1 MKLSLVLL
9 LSAITTSFTLV
20 VTPAIQ
26 LQVEL
31 PDSRFEIEAL
41 FDSPLL
47 PVNPTLAVITSFMSL
62 VGQSDFEQV
71 HEPCTYNSRKH
82 PSVAIT
88 IHSSTETRFMLW
100 GIYLAA
106 IDMVKYVRFNDVV
119 VNLLWNKQL
128 VGQIS
133 VLGKTGQSLPSTNL
147 NDTSSFLDDGEG
159 LSFGTISN
167 GTREVSMERRNVP
180 TLEGG
185 TRTVATKSNASTDSL
200 VDTWNTVC
208 SNPSALPT
216 GHSSNSSLLSN
227 LAVDFQSVAGATRL
241 KRNAVFLTFY
251 AAMLHVA
258 KFPVEDQLQHFNSKA
273 PDVELRVY
281 MFHVGIGC
289 SVRLST
295 LIIPTIHMKQMR
307 WS

>member
-1 MKLSLVLL
+1 MKLSLVPL
-9 LSAITTSFTLV
+9 LSAVTTSFTLV

-31 PDSRFEIEAL
+31 PDSRFEIQTL

-62 VGQSDFEQV
+62 LGQSDFKQV
-71 HEPCTYNSRKH
+71 HEPCTYRSRKY
-82 PSVAIT
+82 PSVVIS
-88 IHSSTETRFMLW
+88 HSSTETRFMLW

-106 IDMVKYVRFNDVV
+106 IDMVKYSRFNDVV
-119 VNLLWNKQL
+119 ANLLWDKQL

-133 VLGKTGQSLPSTNL
+133 VLVNTGQSLPSTIL
-147 NDTSSFLDDGEG
+147 NDASSFLDDDEG
-159 LSFGTISN
+159 LSLGMISN
-167 GTREVSMERRNVP
+167 GTRQVSMERLNAP
-180 TLEGG
+180 TLEDG
-185 TRTVATKSNASTDSL
+185 TRTAATKSNASADSL
-200 VDTWNTVC
+200 VDTWNAVC

-216 GHSSNSSLLSN
+216 GHSSNASLLSTT
-227 LAVDFQSVAGATRL
+227 LTVDFQSVAGATPL
-241 KRNAVFLTFY
+241 KRNQVFLSFY

-258 KFPVEDQLQHFNSKA
+258 KFPAGDQLQHFNSKA
-273 PDVELRVY
+273 PDVALRVH

-295 LIIPTIHMKQMR
+295 LLTPTINVKRMR